1 MNRFKFL
8 RNERG
13 LSLRGLELKT
23 GINYSSL
30 AKFENETREPG
41 IDDLKTIAKF
51 FEVSIDYMLCFN
63 AYSIFILDE
72 STNILFKMDNDFYEY
87 LKSID
92 AVYYNKKDNRCINFE
107 KIFGKEYSNVALLME
122 EIQKNKNMDKLFNK
136 DKVSEDEFKEAYY
149 FKEPIEL
156 NIKLI
161 NEVKDTLK
169 TA

>member
-1 MNRFKFL
+1 MDRFKFL

-30 AKFENETREPG
+30 AKFENKTREPG

-51 FEVSIDYMLCFN
+51 FEVSINYMLRFN

-92 AVYYNKKDNRCINFE
+92 DVYYNNNDNRCI
-107 KIFGKEYSNVALLME
+107 KYKKTFGKEYSNVSELMKE
-122 EIQKNKNMDKLFNK
+122 TQKIKNMDKLFNK
-136 DKVSEDEFKEAYY
+136 DKVNEYEIKEAYY
-149 FKEPIEL
+149 FKEPIKL
-156 NIKLI
+156 NIK
-161 NEVKDTLK
+161 
-169 TA
+169 

>member
-1 MNRFKFL
+1 MSNLFF
-8 RNERG
+8 
-13 LSLRGLELKT
+13 
-23 GINYSSL
+23 IFFC
-30 AKFENETREPG
+30 FEVLLVDKGDDREPG
-41 IDDLKTIAKF
+41 IDDLKKIAKF

-92 AVYYNKKDNRCINFE
+92 AVYYNNKDNRCIKFE
-107 KIFGKEYSNVALLME
+107 KIFGKEYSNVAILME
-122 EIQKNKNMDKLFNK
+122 EIQKIKNMDKLFNK
-136 DKVSEDEFKEAYY
+136 DKVSEDEFKEDYY
-149 FKEPIEL
+149 FKKPIEL

-161 NEVKDTLK
+161 NEVKDILK